1 MLNSCL
7 GNSRVDSPDELDRVL
22 RRLVG
27 DYMKSI
33 YTHSPHDAIGKFK
46 VCCRCSQGGRVADSR
61 AHLYRDYD
69 ESEVPDPEEAEKEVR
84 ELVYRDLFFWAILTN
99 RIQMSK
105 VIMSF
110 MQSRIC
116 AALIASKIMKSY
128 QKLANDN
135 ELKDILLTRANEFE
149 EYANQSLQ
157 RCYTADEDKG
167 CEIAIRRIYLFGG
180 VTCLQVNKESYTR
193 ENKVCCFQVAVD
205 ADDKQFVGQPCCD
218 QLLNNVWYGKIDSSI
233 SSSLQWIGMIIS
245 ILTFGLTAPFLVPFR
260 EENKL
265 TNEFELGQKKTPDM
279 MVNQLQEEE
288 EDEDELRKKFLR
300 STKK

>member
-1 MLNSCL
+1 
-7 GNSRVDSPDELDRVL
+7 
-22 RRLVG
+22 
-27 DYMKSI
+27 MKSI
-33 YTHSPHDAIGKFK
+33 YTRSPHDAIGKLQ
-46 VCCRCSQGGRVADSR
+46 VCCPCSQGVRVTDSR
-61 AHLYRDYD
+61 AHLYQDDDD
-69 ESEVPDPEEAEKEVR
+69 ESEVADPDEAKKDRRQV
-84 ELVYRDLFFWAILTN
+84 VYRNLFFWAILTS
-99 RIQMSK
+99 RIQMCK

-128 QKLANDN
+128 QELANDN
-135 ELKDILLTRANEFE
+135 ELKDTLLTRANEFE

-157 RCYTADEDKG
+157 RCYTADEDQA

-180 VTCLQVNKESYTR
+180 VTCLQVNKEPYKID
-193 ENKVCCFQVAVD
+193 NKIFCFQVAVD

-233 SSSLQWIGMIIS
+233 SSFLQWIGMIIS

-260 EENKL
+260 EEKKL
-265 TNEFELGQKKTPDM
+265 MNEFQLGQKKTPGM